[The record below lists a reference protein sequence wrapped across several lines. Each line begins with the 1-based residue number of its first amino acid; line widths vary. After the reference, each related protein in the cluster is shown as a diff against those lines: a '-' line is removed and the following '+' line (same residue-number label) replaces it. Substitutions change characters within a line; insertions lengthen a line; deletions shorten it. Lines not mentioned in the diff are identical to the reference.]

1 MKFPKLV
8 PSFFL
13 TAALVS
19 CVFAI
24 LVQTR
29 GPVFADGTVA
39 TQSSLRRFDPISV
52 KDAQSALAP
61 DFSFQQLSRLSS
73 PLCPN
78 PTFSPIPTLP
88 LVNLVAACL
97 PRQMGCSVDA
107 DCCSHRCRS
116 NGLGTRTCVG
126 KKARI

>member
-52 KDAQSALAP
+52 KDAQSALVLP
-61 DFSFQQLSRLSS
+61 ISRSNSFLAYRRLSV
-73 PLCPN
+73 L
-78 PTFSPIPTLP
+78 IL
-88 LVNLVAACL
+88 
-97 PRQMGCSVDA
+97 
-107 DCCSHRCRS
+107 RS
-116 NGLGTRTCVG
+116 LLYPPYLWL
-126 KKARI
+126 IW